1 VAFFG
6 MSRDYFLSLGE
17 LMGPYDIAVI
27 TGDAA
32 VVVHKVYA
40 GTEDEAVDS
49 IRIFYKDIT
58 IVGIILGADERENY

>member
-1 VAFFG
+1 
-6 MSRDYFLSLGE
+6 
-17 LMGPYDIAVI
+17 MGPYDIAVI

-32 VVVHKVYA
+32 IVVHKVYA

-49 IRIFYKDIT
+49 IRTFYRDIT